1 MHNPPLRLKGH
12 SPENT
17 PEHEN
22 LNRGRYQTL
31 ATYGFQARG
40 PTLALNDGVQYSQFR
55 IELNGNGINI
65 SQGTPANY
73 ELLPN
78 EYAIIQPI

>member
-1 MHNPPLRLKGH
+1 MYNPSLRLKGH
-12 SPENT
+12 SPKFALR
-17 PEHEN
+17 HEN

-40 PTLALNDGVQYSQFR
+40 PTLALNNGVQYSQFR

-73 ELLPN
+73 DLLPK
-78 EYAIIQPI
+78 